1 MRAPKPPTPR
11 PPAPRPPAPNSAA
24 TISAVPRIPPALGAV
39 LRPLPLLP
47 LQPLLAA
54 LARRLRDR
62 HPGLFERLGVHAAKR
77 FGLAPT
83 DLPFAFVLEPRP
95 AHPSVTAVR
104 RLPPGLDV
112 RVAGPLA
119 ALLGMVD
126 GSLDGDALFFSRDLE
141 VAGDME
147 ALLAL
152 RNAVDDAGIDL
163 PGTALSLLGPLAG
176 PAGQALQHGIARLR
190 PRRRSAPGAA
200 AWS

>member
-1 MRAPKPPTPR
+1 MPAPTPT
-11 PPAPRPPAPNSAA
+11 A
-24 TISAVPRIPPALGAV
+24 TRATVPRLPPALVAA

-62 HPGLFERLGVHAAKR
+62 HPALLERLGGHAGKR
-77 FGLAPT
+77 FGLDPT
-83 DLPFAFVLEPRP
+83 DLPFAFVLEPRAARP
-95 AHPSVTAVR
+95 AVTAVR
-104 RLPPGLDV
+104 RLPAGLDV

-126 GSLDGDALFFSRDLE
+126 GSLDGDALFFSRDI
-141 VAGDME
+141 VVDGDME

-163 PGTALSLLGPLAG
+163 AGTALSLLGPLLGPLAG
-176 PAGQALQHGIARLR
+176 PAGRVLRHGLARLR
-190 PRRRSAPGAA
+190 PRHVLRPEGAS
-200 AWS
+200 WS